1 MSKHFRK
8 QIIGRY
14 LSIVV
19 CLFALTVTACENTNL
34 QLATEAGAG
43 RTAPTVRGCR

>member
-1 MSKHFRK
+1 MNKHFRK

-14 LSIVV
+14 LSIVPF
-19 CLFALTVTACENTNL
+19 LFALMLTACENTNR
-34 QLATEAGAG
+34 QLATEAGTG